1 MEKVIDLK
9 PMSEIKNKLIGAFI
23 FTTFI
28 ISILYGLLVFN
39 AMKYTEDDILNQRL
53 ELEAAN
59 FIQHYERDPSSAILP
74 SSIGLSSY
82 LSRSTE
88 LPQWLKAQPLGT
100 RELHDTEVHI
110 GIFEV
115 PHSNQLLYIVLSELE
130 TSNFENETSS
140 LILILIGV
148 GAFITFLGLLIGL
161 IFSNQISKPI
171 ILLNEDVKKNHIENR
186 ADFYGNNRND
196 EVGALSRSFRE
207 LVLRLQAFVTRE
219 KQFTQYVSHELRTPI
234 SLIKNA
240 MAVLNLPEQSEDR
253 RERNLIRIESAAIEM
268 ESLIDTFLSLGR
280 ESSKKNQ
287 ETIKLAELLRSNL
300 KRNELVNKSK
310 KLTIQLDIQ
319 NETTINND
327 KKILTILIDNIIRNI
342 FAHGK
347 STATITL
354 LEKSILFENNI
365 GEPTA
370 KNSVLKESKGM
381 EIINQLAEKTNI
393 TITTAITE
401 HSYFL
406 KIEF

>member
-1 MEKVIDLK
+1 
-9 PMSEIKNKLIGAFI
+9 MSEIKNKLIGAFI

-59 FIQHYERDPSSAILP
+59 FIQNYDRDPSSAILP

-88 LPQWLKAQPLGT
+88 LPQWLKDQPLGT
-100 RELHDTEVHI
+100 RELHDAEVHI

-171 ILLNEDVKKNHIENR
+171 ILLTEDVEKSNIENG
-186 ADFYGNNRND
+186 ATFYGNNRND
-196 EVGALSRSFRE
+196 EVGALSRSFSA
-207 LVLRLQAFVTRE
+207 LVFRLQAFVTRE
-219 KQFTQYVSHELRTPI
+219 KKITQYVSHEFRTPI

-240 MAVLNLPEQSEDR
+240 LAVLNLPEQTESR
-253 RERNLIRIESAAIEM
+253 RERNLMRIESATIEM

-280 ESSKKNQ
+280 ESSKRNV
-287 ETIKLAELLRSNL
+287 ETINLVELLQNNL
-300 KRNELVNKSK
+300 KRNALVNTSK
-310 KLTIQLDIQ
+310 KLTIQLDIK
-319 NETTINND
+319 NEITISND
-327 KKILTILIDNIIRNI
+327 KKILNILIDNIIRNI
-342 FAHGK
+342 FVHG
-347 STATITL
+347 
-354 LEKSILFENNI
+354 
-365 GEPTA
+365 
-370 KNSVLKESKGM
+370 
-381 EIINQLAEKTNI
+381 
-393 TITTAITE
+393 
-401 HSYFL
+401 
-406 KIEF
+406 